1 MTEQELKDRLSKKE
15 VQISKIEKRIAKWN
29 AAKTTEAFIKHEA
42 EFYSETPKS
51 IKTLQDLINAR
62 NAYWGGRESYEESKK
77 FIESSMTDYYRN
89 CDREIGYAENDLQ
102 TAKDQLA
109 KINASIQQK
118 AEFASEEKVKVIWD
132 FLLNWRAQAR
142 QYFIENAEYYADLKK
157 NEEKAFGDWCAEN
170 NLEVV
175 LGDYWSERPHK
186 AKFKE
191 WYYRNVA
198 TLTKD
203 LCGWGTKID
212 EKALDKKLDR
222 DIQIKYIK
230 FIAQIT
236 DKAGDIVDATHLEI
250 GGKGD
255 INGYVIGTKNNVHV
269 ETITAGGY
277 NVGQIVNVKHGQIL
291 HYRTLVNIIGKRA

>member
-1 MTEQELKDRLSKKE
+1 MTEQELKDRLNKKE
-15 VQISKIEKRIAKWN
+15 IQIGKIEKRIAKWT

-132 FLLNWRAQAR
+132 FLLNWREQAR

-157 NEEKAFGDWCAEN
+157 NEEKAFADWCAEN

-175 LGDYWSERPHK
+175 IGDYWSEKPYK
-186 AKFKE
+186 AKFKD

-203 LCGWGTKID
+203 LCGWGTKMD
-212 EKALDKKLDR
+212 VAALDKKLDR

>member
-1 MTEQELKDRLSKKE
+1 MTEQELKDRLAKKE
-15 VQISKIEKRIAKWN
+15 VQIGKIEKRLSKWN
-29 AAKTTEAFIKHEA
+29 AARTEDAFVKHEA
-42 EFYSETPKS
+42 EYYSENPKS
-51 IKTLQDLINAR
+51 IKTMQDLINAR
-62 NAYWGGRESYEESKK
+62 NAYWGGRETYEGSKS
-77 FIESSMTDYYRN
+77 FIERNRDDYFRN
-89 CDREIGYAENDLQ
+89 CDREIRSAENDLQ
-102 TAKDQLA
+102 AAKDQID
-109 KINASIQQK
+109 KYNSNIQQK

-132 FLLNWRAQAR
+132 FLLNWREQAR
-142 QYFIENAEYYADLKK
+142 RYFIENAAYYADLKK
-157 NEEKAFGDWCAEN
+157 NEDKAFVDWCAERD
-170 NLEVV
+170 LEVV
-175 LGDYWSERPHK
+175 FGNYWSERQYRLQ
-186 AKFKE
+186 FKTE
-191 WYYRNVA
+191 YYRNVA

-203 LCGWGTKID
+203 LCGYGTKID

-222 DIQIKYIK
+222 DIEIKYIK

-236 DKAGDIVDATHLEI
+236 EKAGDIVDASHLSI